1 MEIFALIMMFCIF
14 AGLQHL
20 SNWLFRKS
28 TNPNQDYLVMFGA
41 ITIVISV
48 VCAAFIYDW
57 SYEYKSKQVR
67 DPSQYQMIAS
77 DSGYTF
83 YDYERRVGFIPIGN
97 SKLDTLIILDNQ

>member
-1 MEIFALIMMFCIF
+1 MITIIISAVCALI
-14 AGLQHL
+14 
-20 SNWLFRKS
+20 
-28 TNPNQDYLVMFGA
+28 
-41 ITIVISV
+41 
-48 VCAAFIYDW
+48 IYNW
-57 SYEYKSKQVR
+57 SYEHKEKRVR